1 MLYIMCMIRTQIY
14 LPQML
19 YKRVKL
25 LAKAENVPTA
35 EVVRELLADALNK
48 RTKGHSVGKA
58 LLGLATIGGKGPTDL
73 SSNIDKYLY
82 EE

>member
-1 MLYIMCMIRTQIY
+1 MIRTQIY

-19 YKRVKL
+19 YKQVKM

-35 EVVRELLADALNK
+35 EVVRQLLGEALAK
-48 RTKGHSVGKA
+48 RGKGRSIGKA
-58 LLGLATIGGKGPTDL
+58 LLALTEIRGTGPTDL